1 MILQELNQVISPTK
15 NEYGK
20 ETSGPLS
27 AFRLTL
33 APSQTYQCHLP
44 RNGTG
49 HPAAVI
55 RDMTF
60 WKARAVKLENDFVPF
75 DKESSCRDRRN
86 DTSFLMLHWELSWIL
101 RRSQRLTILY
111 RPQGKDHLSL
121 LFESFD
127 SDVSSCWNACRIDY
141 QTGKALGKP
150 QPGKVGFVWLG
161 LLPGGRT
168 KKGWCL
174 QVSVQRS
181 YPLFRI
187 KYWFSPD
194 LLSQG

>member
-1 MILQELNQVISPTK
+1 MELGIPLLLSVTWHFERLELSNLRMISYL
-15 NEYGK
+15 
-20 ETSGPLS
+20 
-27 AFRLTL
+27 LTRK
-33 APSQTYQCHLP
+33 APAEID
-44 RNGTG
+44 G
-49 HPAAVI
+49 
-55 RDMTF
+55 M
-60 WKARAVKLENDFVPF
+60 
-75 DKESSCRDRRN
+75 
-86 DTSFLMLHWELSWIL
+86 TSFLMLHWELSWIL